1 MPRGRKVITA
11 AAAMM
16 AAALV
21 IGASVFSWQRC
32 RSYQTTAFLMDTFV
46 TIKFYGGRAQ
56 EAAEALITRLQ
67 QYEENISLYREQSPV
82 ARLNAAAGKEPVSVD
97 EETFRLLQRAKE
109 YSLLSGHTFDVTI
122 APLSLLWG
130 VTSEHPRVPDKEEIE
145 SALPLVDANDL
156 LLDGQAKT
164 AMLRLEGQA
173 VDLGG
178 IAKGAA
184 CELVFSVMDEYGIE
198 NGYASLGGNM
208 AVRGRYPDSGK
219 DFLFGVR
226 DPRGAGNEYIA
237 TLPLRGLTMA
247 TTGDYE
253 RYFEQDGV
261 RYHHVLDPRT
271 GYPARGGLISV
282 SVISEDGALAD
293 FLSTALFVAGKKET
307 LRQMDS
313 GDYSV
318 IAVDEALNVYVSQAL
333 RGTLTQN
340 GEKEQY
346 QFHYIGEGT
355 RE

>member
-1 MPRGRKVITA
+1 MPRGRKIITA
-11 AAAMM
+11 AAAVM

-21 IGASVFSWQRC
+21 IGASVISWRRG

-46 TIKFYGGRAQ
+46 SIKFYGDRAQ
-56 EAAEALITRLQ
+56 EAAEALVTHLQ
-67 QYEENISLYREQSPV
+67 QYEENISLYREQSPI
-82 ARLNAAAGKEPVSVD
+82 ARLNAAAGKEPVEMD
-97 EETFRLLQRAKE
+97 EETFGLLQRAKE
-109 YSLLSGHTFDVTI
+109 YSLLSQHTFDITV

-130 VTSEHPRVPDKEEIE
+130 VTSQHPRVPGREEIE
-145 SALPLVDANDL
+145 SALPLIDAGDL
-156 LLDGQAKT
+156 VLDGQAKT
-164 AMLRLEGQA
+164 AMLRREGQA

-219 DFLFGVR
+219 DFLFGIR
-226 DPRGAGNEYIA
+226 DPRGEGSEYIA

-253 RYFEQDGV
+253 RYFERDGV

-282 SVISEDGALAD
+282 SVVSEDGALAD
-293 FLSTALFVAGKKET
+293 FLSTALFVAGKEET

-313 GDYSV
+313 EDYSV
-318 IAVDEALNVYVSQAL
+318 IAVDEALNVYVSERL
-333 RGTLTQN
+333 YGSLTPN
-340 GEKEQY
+340 SGKDQY